1 MKTNFY
7 AWRAYQVRIWAG
19 LALILVLALGAFG
32 KVFRFDRDCN
42 RAGGVMDFAPGMH
55 ELVDCLAAR

>member
-1 MKTNFY
+1 MKLNSH
-7 AWRAYQVRIWAG
+7 AWRVYQARIWAG

-42 RAGGVMDFAPGMH
+42 RGAGQAEFAPGLH

>member
-1 MKTNFY
+1 MKTNSS

-19 LALILVLALGAFG
+19 LALLLVLALGAFG
-32 KVFRFDRDCN
+32 RVFRFDCDYS
-42 RAGGVMDFAPGMH
+42 RAGDGMDAASGMH